1 MAMIM
6 QADEK
11 LRDLKNLRTKDSER
25 KESRLIIRGSVVALL
40 FVLQLLDAYIVRRI
54 RINKFNN
61 IASSFFENN

>member
-1 MAMIM
+1 MAMII

-54 RINKFNN
+54 RIDKFNN

>member
-6 QADEK
+6 QVDEK

-54 RINKFNN
+54 RIDKFNN

>member
-1 MAMIM
+1 MIM
-6 QADEK
+6 QVDEK
-11 LRDLKNLRTKDSER
+11 LRDLKNLRTKDSDR

-54 RINKFNN
+54 RIDKFNN

>member
-54 RINKFNN
+54 RIDKFNN

>member
-6 QADEK
+6 QVDEK
-11 LRDLKNLRTKDSER
+11 LRDLKNLRTKDSDR

-54 RINKFNN
+54 RIDKFNN

>member
-1 MAMIM
+1 MIM
-6 QADEK
+6 QVDEK

-54 RINKFNN
+54 RIDKFNN

>member
-1 MAMIM
+1 MIM

-54 RINKFNN
+54 RIDKFNN

>member
-6 QADEK
+6 QVDEK